1 MMMDNERI
9 SVIKGCKKD
18 KKENTLDD
26 LIKGLQK
33 LRAEHGNVRVITDYD
48 CGYSIEPLLVQ
59 RFKPVKDAKDK
70 VQGFCLCF

>member
-1 MMMDNERI
+1 MMDNERI
-9 SVIKGCKKD
+9 SVIKGCKKN
-18 KKENTLDD
+18 KTENTLDD

-33 LRAEHGNVRVITDYD
+33 LRAEHGNVRLITDYD

-59 RFKPVKDAKDK
+59 RFKPVKDVKDK

>member
-1 MMMDNERI
+1 MINDDHIR
-9 SVIKGCKKD
+9 VIKVWKKD
-18 KKENTLDD
+18 KTENTLDD

-48 CGYSIEPLLVQ
+48 CGYSIEPLLIQ